1 MSRKE
6 ISILIEKLNQGTLTE
21 EEKNLLDAWYIKY
34 AEEQEMSFDPEL
46 LGHQLNLIDT
56 SVKSKLEEHGFTS
69 DHIVKKQVSLWPRIA
84 VAASIVLVFGLG
96 FYLIKKDKKELPHH
110 DRIASKSITPGG
122 NKAILILAD
131 GSRISLTDAADG
143 KLASQAG
150 ISITKAKDGQLIYSV
165 VDQKTNTANNDFNT
179 IETPS
184 GGQYM
189 INLPD
194 GSKVW
199 LNAESSL
206 KFPVSFAHKNE
217 RRVEL
222 SGEAYFEVAKVNLKA
237 AENRTEGLPKDRMP
251 FVVSSNGQEVH
262 VLGTH
267 FNINA
272 YHNENSIKTTLL
284 EGSVLVN
291 RAGAKKSVKLI
302 PGQQADLTSDHILLR
317 NVDLEQI
324 VAWKNGL
331 FMFDGEPLT
340 QVMKQL
346 SRWYNVEITYED
358 DFSGTLIGGSVSKFA
373 NIRDVLDILELT
385 GKIKF
390 EIKGTKVV
398 VSSLAK

>member
-6 ISILIEKLNQGTLTE
+6 IPVLIEKLNQGTLTE
-21 EEKNLLDAWYIKY
+21 EEKILLDAWYMKY
-34 AEEQEMSFDPEL
+34 AEEQEMTFDPDL
-46 LGHQLNLIDT
+46 LDYHLNLIDA
-56 SVKSKLEEHGFTS
+56 SVKNKLVAHGFTG
-69 DHIVKKQVSLWPRIA
+69 DHIAKKQVALWPRIA
-84 VAASIVLVFGLG
+84 VAASIVLAFGLG
-96 FYLIKKDKKELPHH
+96 FYLIKKDKNDLPHEDH
-110 DRIASKSITPGG
+110 IASQSIAPGG

-131 GSRISLTDAADG
+131 GSKISLTDAADG

-150 ISITKAKDGQLIYSV
+150 ISITKAKDGQLIYSI

-206 KFPVSFAHKNE
+206 KFPVSFANKNE

-222 SGEAYFEVAKVNLKA
+222 NGEAYFEVAKVNLKGA
-237 AENRTEGLPKDRMP
+237 KNRTEGLPKDRMP

-272 YHNENSIKTTLL
+272 YDNESSVKTTLL

-291 RAGAKKSVKLI
+291 RTGAKKSVKLI
-302 PGQQADLTSDHILLR
+302 PGQQANLTSDNISLR
-317 NVDLEQI
+317 NVDLEQV

-340 QVMKQL
+340 QVMKQV
-346 SRWYNVEITYED
+346 SRWYNVDIVYQD
-358 DFSGTLIGGSVSKFA
+358 DLSGIFIGGSVSKFS

-390 EIKGTKVV
+390 KIEGKKVL

>member
-21 EEKNLLDAWYIKY
+21 EEKNLLDAWYMKY
-34 AEEQEMSFDPEL
+34 AEEQEMSLDPDL
-46 LGHQLNLIDT
+46 LDHQLHLIDA
-56 SVKSKLEEHGFTS
+56 SVKSKLEEHGFTG
-69 DHIVKKQVSLWPRIA
+69 DRIVEKQVSLWPRIA
-84 VAASIVLVFGLG
+84 VAASIVLAFGLG
-96 FYLIKKDKKELPHH
+96 FYLIKRDKSEPLHH
-110 DRIASKSITPGG
+110 DQIAAKSITPGG

-206 KFPVSFAHKNE
+206 KFPVSFANKNE

-222 SGEAYFEVAKVNLKA
+222 SGEAYFEVAKVNLKGG
-237 AENRTEGLPKDRMP
+237 ENRTEGLPKDRMP

-272 YHNENSIKTTLL
+272 YHNENSIRTTLL

-291 RAGAKKSVKLI
+291 RTGAKKSVKLI
-302 PGQQADLTSDHILLR
+302 PGQQANLTSDHISLR
-317 NVDLEQI
+317 NVDLEQV

-346 SRWYNVEITYED
+346 SRWYNVEIVYQD
-358 DFSGTLIGGSVSKFA
+358 DFSGTLIGGGVSKFA

-390 EIKGTKVV
+390 EIKGKKVV

>member
-21 EEKNLLDAWYIKY
+21 EEKILLDAWYLKY
-34 AEEQEMSFDPEL
+34 AEEQEMSLDPDL
-46 LGHQLNLIDT
+46 LDHQLHLIDA
-56 SVKSKLEEHGFTS
+56 SVKSKLEEHGFTG
-69 DHIVKKQVSLWPRIA
+69 DRIVKKQVALWPRIA
-84 VAASIVLVFGLG
+84 VAASIVLAFGLG
-96 FYLIKKDKKELPHH
+96 FYLIKRDKSEPLHQ
-110 DRIASKSITPGG
+110 DQIAAKSITPGG

-131 GSRISLTDAADG
+131 GSKISLTDAADG

-165 VDQKTNTANNDFNT
+165 VDQKTNTTNNDFNT

-206 KFPVSFAHKNE
+206 KFPVSFANKNE

-222 SGEAYFEVAKVNLKA
+222 SGEAYFEVAKVNLKGG
-237 AENRTEGLPKDRMP
+237 ENHTEGLPKDRMP

-272 YHNENSIKTTLL
+272 YHNENSVRTTLL

-291 RAGAKKSVKLI
+291 RTGAKKSVKLI
-302 PGQQADLTSDHILLR
+302 PGQQANLTSDHISLR
-317 NVDLEQI
+317 NVDLEQV

-346 SRWYNVEITYED
+346 SRWYNVEIVYQD
-358 DFSGTLIGGSVSKFA
+358 DFSGTLIGGGVSKFA
-373 NIRDVLDILELT
+373 DIRDVLDILELT

-390 EIKGTKVV
+390 EIKGKKVV